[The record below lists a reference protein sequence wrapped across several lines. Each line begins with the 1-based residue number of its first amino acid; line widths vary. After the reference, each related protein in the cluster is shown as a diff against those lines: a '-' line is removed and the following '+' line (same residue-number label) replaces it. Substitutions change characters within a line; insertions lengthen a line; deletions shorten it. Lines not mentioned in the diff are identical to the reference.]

1 MFNNLVRNIREK
13 FGKKEDEGGIGQQQ
27 QHRPSIMVEQS
38 TAQNDSGR
46 RLSVDEQASEG
57 LWRRASD
64 GQLYDKSRL
73 SPTRAQPIPVQQRRR
88 ATFYGISNVSADD
101 YMQKDL
107 TSGSWS

>member
-1 MFNNLVRNIREK
+1 MFTNLVSNIREK
-13 FGKKEDEGGIGQQQ
+13 LGKKEDEGGIGQHQQ
-27 QHRPSIMVEQS
+27 RPSIMVEQS
-38 TAQNDSGR
+38 TAKNDNG
-46 RLSVDEQASEG
+46 RLSIDEHTSDG

-73 SPTRAQPIPVQQRRR
+73 SPASRAQPIPVQQRRR

-107 TSGSWS
+107 ISGSWS

>member
-1 MFNNLVRNIREK
+1 MFTNLVSNIREK

-38 TAQNDSGR
+38 TAKNESG

-107 TSGSWS
+107 ISGSWS